1 MVNKIPLAS
10 RLQQVQPSATAQVF
24 SRAKAMRAAG
34 VDLVS
39 FAVGEPDFDTPPHIR
54 EAAKRAIDQGA
65 SRYTDVSGII
75 ELRRAICAD
84 SLRRRGVE
92 HTPDEVVVSV
102 GAKHALFN
110 LALAL
115 FEPSDEVVIP
125 IPGWVSYPEQARLAG
140 ASPVFVPC
148 PQQQGFLLTPEAL
161 RRAITPQ
168 TKAVVLCMPCNPTG
182 AVYTEQQLLALADVM
197 RDHNFWIIVDEI
209 YVDLTYDGFTQRSL
223 IQVAPDLGHRI
234 VVVDGVSKRYAMTG
248 WRIGWLLAPERV
260 ARACQTIQS
269 QATTNATTVSQYAAL
284 AALTGPQSSIEQM
297 RSAFEARRNLLVAG
311 LNSIVGLQCVA
322 PRGAFYVF
330 ANAGGLMGKRP
341 QGDLHRDD
349 IEIAQWLLD
358 EAKVAV
364 VPGSA
369 FGAPGYL
376 RFSFAVSTEQIEK
389 GIERIQRAVALFES
403 RLGA

>member
-1 MVNKIPLAS
+1 MINKVPLAS
-10 RLQQVQPSATAQVF
+10 RLQQVQPSATAQVL
-24 SRAKAMRAAG
+24 SRAKAMQAAG
-34 VDLVS
+34 VDVVS
-39 FAVGEPDFDTPPHIR
+39 FAIGEPDFETPPHIR
-54 EAAKRAIDQGA
+54 EAAKRAIDEGA

-92 HTPDEVVVSV
+92 HTPDEVVVCV

-115 FEPSDEVVIP
+115 YEPSDEVVIP
-125 IPGWVSYPEQARLAG
+125 IPGWVSYPEQTRLAG

-148 PQQQGFLLTPEAL
+148 AQQQGFLLMPDAL
-161 RRAITPQ
+161 RRAITPR
-168 TKAVVLCMPCNPTG
+168 TKAVVLCMPSNPTG
-182 AVYTEQQLLALADVM
+182 ATYTEQQLLALADVM

-209 YVDLTYDGFTQRSL
+209 YVDLTYDGFAQRSL
-223 IQVAPDLGHRI
+223 LQVAPDLRHRI
-234 VVVDGVSKRYAMTG
+234 VIVDGVSKRYAMTG

-269 QATTNATTVSQYAAL
+269 QATTNATAVAQHAAF

-297 RSAFEARRNLLVAG
+297 RSAFQARRNRLVEG
-311 LNSIVGLQCVA
+311 LNAIAGLQCIA

-330 ANAGGLMGKRP
+330 AYAGELVGKRP
-341 QGDLHRDD
+341 RGDLIRDD
-349 IEIAQWLLD
+349 MEIAQWLLD

-376 RFSFAVSTEQIEK
+376 RFSFAVSMEQIEE
-389 GIERIQRAVALFES
+389 GLERIQKAVALFE
-403 RLGA
+403 